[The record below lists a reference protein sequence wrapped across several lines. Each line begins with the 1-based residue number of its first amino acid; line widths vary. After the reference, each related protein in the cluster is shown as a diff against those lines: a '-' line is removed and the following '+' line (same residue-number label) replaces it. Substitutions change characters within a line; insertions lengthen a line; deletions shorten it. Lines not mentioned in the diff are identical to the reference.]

1 MSRWNL
7 RPARAFACACGV
19 LALLPAVLGIICV
32 TLNTVADALAVI
44 GAYHLLDSSVARAAK
59 ARWMTRTSGV
69 TMLGLGAYLAS
80 AQRN

>member
-1 MSRWNL
+1 M
-7 RPARAFACACGV
+7 RPDAP
-19 LALLPAVLGIICV
+19 LITQLAVLGIICV

-44 GAYHLLDSSVARAAK
+44 GAHHLLDSSVARAAK